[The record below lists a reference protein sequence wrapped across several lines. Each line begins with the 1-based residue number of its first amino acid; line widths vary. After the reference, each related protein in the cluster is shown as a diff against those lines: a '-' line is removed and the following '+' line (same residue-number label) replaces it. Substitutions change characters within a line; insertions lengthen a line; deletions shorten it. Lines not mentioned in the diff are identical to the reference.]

1 MKQPQTQAE
10 AKPARTEQL
19 MMMNRLFGPRG
30 FLTEEEQQIGQQI
43 QERLRPQFDANLGN
57 NRPFPQNVRQQLAFG
72 TVDDALQQQQLNS
85 GIGAIR

>member
-1 MKQPQTQAE
+1 MIVQSIISLMKQPQTQAE
-10 AKPARTEQL
+10 AKPARREQM

-57 NRPFPQNVRQQLAFG
+57 NRPFPQNVRQQLALCNYVF
-72 TVDDALQQQQLNS
+72 VRQLLY
-85 GIGAIR
+85 

>member
-10 AKPARTEQL
+10 AKPARTEQI
-19 MMMNRLFGPRG
+19 MMKNRLFGPRG

-72 TVDDALQQQQLNS
+72 TVDDALPQQQLNS
-85 GIGAIR
+85 GIGAI